1 MYRTLSKDIEER
13 IRLDRLSGRHSRFA
27 FPDSGAVRR
36 DSDHDRPDTM
46 RTPFIRDAEKILHSP
61 FYNRYADKTQ
71 VFSLYRNDD
80 LTRRSL
86 HVQIVSRTAR
96 TMGETLGLNTNLIEA
111 IALGHDIGHTPFGHA
126 GEKFLSDLTY
136 SHMGRYFC
144 HNIQSVR
151 VLDKIFHHNL
161 SLMTLNGIAAHN
173 GEVEAQNY
181 APLPMTDFEEFDRNV
196 EACCLDE
203 KKNLTWVP
211 STLEGCL
218 VRICDMIAYLGKDRQ
233 DAIRIGLVPDESV
246 FSDTDIGRF
255 NAEMMNNLTV
265 DIIENSYGKNAISMS
280 PDVYRALAVAK
291 RENYEIIY
299 LNSAVKSVFDREI
312 CPMMERLYETLR
324 QDCLSLSQDSLIYR
338 HHISK
343 VEMSPVNRYAD
354 HTYREES
361 CDAIVADY
369 IASMTDDY
377 FIDLYRYLFPSK
389 SPKAR
394 FVEYFKQ

>member
-1 MYRTLSKDIEER
+1 MYRTLSKDVEER
-13 IRLDRLSGRHSRFA
+13 IRLDRAEGRHSRFA
-27 FPDSGAVRR
+27 FSDENVLRR
-36 DSDHDRPDTM
+36 DMAHDVADTM
-46 RTPFIRDAEKILHSP
+46 RTPFVRDAEKILHSP

-126 GEKFLSDLTY
+126 GERFLSELLY
-136 SHMGRYFC
+136 SHMGRCFC

-181 APLPMTDFEEFDRNV
+181 APSPMTDFSVFDAKV
-196 EACCLDE
+196 EASCLDE
-203 KKNLTWVP
+203 RENLTWVP

-233 DAIRIGLVPDESV
+233 DALRVGLIPDDTV
-246 FSDTDIGRF
+246 FSDTGIGRF

-265 DIIENSYGKNAISMS
+265 DVIENSYGKNAIAMS
-280 PDVYRALAVAK
+280 PDVYRALSVAK

-299 LNSAVKSVFDREI
+299 LAPAVKRIFDETVR
-312 CPMMERLYETLR
+312 PMIERLYTALR
-324 QDCLSLSQDSLIYR
+324 KDCLALDEGSLIYR
-338 HHISK
+338 HHIRK
-343 VEMSPVNRYAD
+343 VETSPVNRNAS
-354 HTYREES
+354 HVYREEPV
-361 CDAIVADY
+361 DLIVADY

-377 FIDLYRYLFPSK
+377 FLDLYHHLFPSD
-389 SPKAR
+389 SLDTR
-394 FVEYFKQ
+394 FVEYFK